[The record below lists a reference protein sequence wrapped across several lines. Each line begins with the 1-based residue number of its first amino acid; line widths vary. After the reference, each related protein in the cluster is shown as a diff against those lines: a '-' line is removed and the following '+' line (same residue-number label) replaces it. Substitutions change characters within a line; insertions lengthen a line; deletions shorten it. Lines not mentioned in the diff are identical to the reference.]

1 MSIYSDMQDL
11 EKMINDCADPETG
24 EIKQSDDEAYQALRE
39 ELAVNG
45 LEKLAKVRANLLA
58 TMSGIEEEINRMARR
73 HEMLNKRLTWLE
85 GYMLRIYQESPKDK
99 TLKIQAGTFTI
110 GTRSS
115 TRCIIDDETVI
126 PPPFLK
132 RKETVTADK
141 ETIKRNLLNGM
152 TVPGA
157 HLQNVQHI
165 KIS

>member
-24 EIKQSDDEAYQALRE
+24 EIRKSDDEAYQALRK

-58 TMSGIEEEINRMARR
+58 TMGGIEEEINRMAHRQD
-73 HEMLNKRLTWLE
+73 MLNKRLTWLE
-85 GYMLRIYQESPKDK
+85 DYMLRIYQESPKDK
-99 TLKIQAGTFTI
+99 NLKIQAGTFTI

-126 PPPFLK
+126 PPQFIK
-132 RKETVTADK
+132 RKETVTVDK

>member
-24 EIKQSDDEAYQALRE
+24 EIRKSDDEAYQALRE

-45 LEKLAKVRANLLA
+45 LEKLAKVRANLSA
-58 TMSGIEEEINRMARR
+58 TANGIEEEINRMAHR
-73 HEMLNKRLTWLE
+73 HEMLNKRIAWLE
-85 GYMLRIYQESPKDK
+85 DYMLRIYLESPKDK

-110 GTRSS
+110 GVRSS
-115 TRCIIDDETVI
+115 TRCIVDDETII
-126 PPPFLK
+126 PPQFIK
-132 RKETVTADK
+132 RKETITVDK
-141 ETIKRNLLNGM
+141 EHVKKILLNGM

>member
-58 TMSGIEEEINRMARR
+58 TMSGIEEEINRMARQHDR
-73 HEMLNKRLTWLE
+73 LTKQLTWLE

>member
-58 TMSGIEEEINRMARR
+58 TANGIEEEINRMAHRQD
-73 HEMLNKRLTWLE
+73 MLNKRLTWLE
-85 GYMLRIYQESPKDK
+85 DYMLRIYQESPKDK

-132 RKETVTADK
+132 RKETVTVDK

>member
-45 LEKLAKVRANLLA
+45 LEKLAKVRANLLV
-58 TMSGIEEEINRMARR
+58 TMSGIEEEINRMARQHDR
-73 HEMLNKRLTWLE
+73 LTKQLTWLE

>member
-45 LEKLAKVRANLLA
+45 LEKLAKVRANLSA
-58 TMSGIEEEINRMARR
+58 TMSGIEEEINRMAHR
-73 HEMLNKRLTWLE
+73 HEMLNKRIAWLE
-85 GYMLRIYQESPKDK
+85 DYMLRIYLESPKDK

-115 TRCIIDDETVI
+115 TRCIIDDETII

-132 RKETVTADK
+132 RKETVTVDK

>member
-24 EIKQSDDEAYQALRE
+24 EIRKSDDEAYQALRE

-58 TMSGIEEEINRMARR
+58 TANGIKEEINRMAHR
-73 HEMLNKRLTWLE
+73 HEMLNKRIAWLE
-85 GYMLRIYQESPKDK
+85 SYMLRIYQESPKDK

-110 GTRSS
+110 GARSS

-126 PPPFLK
+126 PPQFIT
-132 RKETVTADK
+132 RKETLTVNK
-141 ETIKRNLLNGM
+141 EHVRKILLNGM

>member
-1 MSIYSDMQDL
+1 MSIYSDMQVL

-58 TMSGIEEEINRMARR
+58 TANGIVEEINRMAHQHNR
-73 HEMLNKRLTWLE
+73 LTKQLTWLE

-110 GTRSS
+110 GARSS
-115 TRCIIDDETVI
+115 TRCIIDDETII
-126 PPPFLK
+126 PPQFIT
-132 RKETVTADK
+132 RKETVTVDK